1 MVVKIPSQTMSERES
16 SSFRDPAGF
25 LFRQAGVLY
34 RQINQFG
41 REDYESLM
49 ETGLYQKLVDGKVL
63 IPHTEVSTQA
73 FDPQSTPYTDPAYKI
88 IQPELVDFISY
99 PYEWSFSQLK
109 DAALCT
115 LSIQKIALE
124 CGVTLKDSSAYNIQ
138 FQSGQPVLID
148 SLSFTPYH
156 EGEPWVAYRQFCQ
169 HFLAPLAL
177 MALTD
182 VRLSQLLR
190 LYIDGIPLD
199 LTSELLPW
207 KTRLPGGLYLHIHL
221 HAAAQRKYAGQPTQQ
236 TNGRK
241 ISKIQMLGMVD
252 SLERTIKGLEW
263 KKTDTAWADYLSQH
277 NYSETALTGK
287 KEAVTNFLSQAQ
299 PGKVWDL
306 GANVGVFSRLACAQG
321 AQTLAFDLDPAA
333 VEQNYLACKAEKLEN
348 LLPLILDLTNP
359 SPGLGWQNHE
369 RRALSERG
377 PADLIMALALVHH
390 LAISNNVPLSE
401 IAAFFASLG
410 EWLIIEFVPKEDSQ
424 VQKLLASRLDIFK
437 DYHIQGF
444 EAAFSGFYELI
455 EKTPLPESLRTLYLM
470 RRIPV

>member
-1 MVVKIPSQTMSERES
+1 
-16 SSFRDPAGF
+16 
-25 LFRQAGVLY
+25 
-34 RQINQFG
+34 
-41 REDYESLM
+41 
-49 ETGLYQKLVDGKVL
+49 
-63 IPHTEVSTQA
+63 
-73 FDPQSTPYTDPAYKI
+73 
-88 IQPELVDFISY
+88 
-99 PYEWSFSQLK
+99 
-109 DAALCT
+109 
-115 LSIQKIALE
+115 
-124 CGVTLKDSSAYNIQ
+124 
-138 FQSGQPVLID
+138 
-148 SLSFTPYH
+148 
-156 EGEPWVAYRQFCQ
+156 
-169 HFLAPLAL
+169 
-177 MALTD
+177 
-182 VRLSQLLR
+182 
-190 LYIDGIPLD
+190 
-199 LTSELLPW
+199 
-207 KTRLPGGLYLHIHL
+207 
-221 HAAAQRKYAGQPTQQ
+221 
-236 TNGRK
+236 
-241 ISKIQMLGMVD
+241 
-252 SLERTIKGLEW
+252 
-263 KKTDTAWADYLSQH
+263 
-277 NYSETALTGK
+277 
-287 KEAVTNFLSQAQ
+287 
-299 PGKVWDL
+299 VWDL